1 MSDLKD
7 INDKL
12 FINTF
17 KTVIR
22 IISILTRLLLFCGN
36 ENICFNN
43 GIDILKPEV

>member
-22 IISILTRLLLFCGN
+22 IISIMIIIIILLIITVIIIVL
-36 ENICFNN
+36 IS
-43 GIDILKPEV
+43 ISQVL